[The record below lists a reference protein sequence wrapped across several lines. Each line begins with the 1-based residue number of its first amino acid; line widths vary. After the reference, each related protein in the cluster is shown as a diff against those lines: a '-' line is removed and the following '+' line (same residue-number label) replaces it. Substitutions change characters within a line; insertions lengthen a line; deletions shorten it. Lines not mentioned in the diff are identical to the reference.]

1 MCMYVQIYKYI
12 LLCSFY
18 TPFLFAI
25 KNLHTQIGEMSQQLD
40 TLAVMPDNLS
50 SLQKSAW
57 FL

>member
-1 MCMYVQIYKYI
+1 MSI
-12 LLCSFY
+12 LHP
-18 TPFLFAI
+18 PFLFAI